1 MIIFGLS
8 IFFIL
13 KALAILVLIL
23 GAVVLYLRYLK
34 EDDAADAVEKTG
46 GKILDITGDTV
57 IYIIIIVS
65 LIIIANIL

>member
-8 IFFIL
+8 ISLIL
-13 KALAILVLIL
+13 KAVAILILIL

>member
-8 IFFIL
+8 ISLIL
-13 KALAILVLIL
+13 KAVAILILIL

-34 EDDAADAVEKTG
+34 EDGAADAVEKTG

>member
-8 IFFIL
+8 IFLIL
-13 KALAILVLIL
+13 KAVAILILIL

-57 IYIIIIVS
+57 IYIIIIVF

>member
-8 IFFIL
+8 IFLIL
-13 KALAILVLIL
+13 KAVAILILIL

-57 IYIIIIVS
+57 IYIIMIVS

>member
-46 GKILDITGDTV
+46 GKILEITGDTV
-57 IYIIIIVS
+57 IYIIIIVF

>member
-13 KALAILVLIL
+13 KAVAILVLIL

-34 EDDAADAVEKTG
+34 EDDAADTVEKTG
-46 GKILDITGDTV
+46 GKILDITGNTV
-57 IYIIIIVS
+57 IYIIIIVF